1 MANNTE
7 TKYNDVQ
14 VGVKVG
20 QTSSFQGSTSLKRK
34 VTMKNKKDLNKTG
47 GGMKAIGAGLVFNPG
62 K

>member
-20 QTSSFQGSTSLKRK
+20 QTSSFQGSASLKRK